1 MRDET
6 CMIRW
11 VQLVLKENLRV
22 NPPPPGI
29 VPVLILD
36 AYRCHVMAS
45 VVKQIQKLGIE
56 VIQFPGGCTGFY
68 KPLDVGINK
77 FFKFRALMRYK
88 EWMIN
93 GIEANR
99 IMVSPSQ

>member
-1 MRDET
+1 MDET

-56 VIQFPGGCTGFY
+56 VIHIPGGCTGLY
-68 KPLDVGINK
+68 QPLDVGINK
-77 FFKFRALMRYK
+77 SFKFRALMR
-88 EWMIN
+88 
-93 GIEANR
+93 
-99 IMVSPSQ
+99 